1 MCTYFQFGYN
11 WFNGSREDVKNVKSS
26 QTTPDKVIRVA
37 DLGFQLWWA
46 KKGFYILKQEAETLL
61 KPSQENA
68 ITLTYI
74 VLIIAPPPSNW
85 TNIYGG
91 NSNKITDKMG

>member
-1 MCTYFQFGYN
+1 M
-11 WFNGSREDVKNVKSS
+11 
-26 QTTPDKVIRVA
+26 IRVA
-37 DLGFQLWWA
+37 DLDFQLWWA

-68 ITLTYI
+68 ITLKYI

-85 TNIYGG
+85 TNIYGE

>member
-11 WFNGSREDVKNVKSS
+11 WCNGSREDVKNVKSS

-46 KKGFYILKQEAETLL
+46 KKGFYILKQETETLL

-68 ITLTYI
+68 ITLKYI
-74 VLIIAPPPSNW
+74 VLIIAPPPP
-85 TNIYGG
+85 TGP
-91 NSNKITDKMG
+91 TFMGETLIK